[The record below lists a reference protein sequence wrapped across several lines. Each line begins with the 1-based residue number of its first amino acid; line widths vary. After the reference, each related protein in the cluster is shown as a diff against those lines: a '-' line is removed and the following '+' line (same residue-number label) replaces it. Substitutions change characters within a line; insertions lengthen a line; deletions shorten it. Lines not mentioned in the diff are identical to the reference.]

1 MPLVNDGCRWRTR
14 CGKGH
19 TFDEERGN
27 DTSEW
32 LRDLELIDVPIRVQ
46 FCDRVVHCKLPSRSK
61 LLESHKRQAPLAW
74 QRRRKESV
82 LTCSY
87 FL

>member
-1 MPLVNDGCRWRTR
+1 MTRTPKNLSLVSDGCRWRTR
-14 CGKGH
+14 CGQWH

-46 FCDRVVHCKLPSRSK
+46 LSDRVVNCKLPSRSK
-61 LLESHKRQAPLAW
+61 LFESRKRQAPTA
-74 QRRRKESV
+74 
-82 LTCSY
+82 
-87 FL
+87 